1 VNEYLK
7 MAGCTPDRLIA
18 EAVLGIPAESLAKTE
33 RIGLLESAV
42 LAPAASFEGTEFH
55 PNLAVK
61 AAVLAGHIA
70 KNHPLPD
77 GNKRVAF
84 LAMVELLERNGYEW
98 TPPPGDEDGEITDRV
113 IRAVAASD
121 LSEETIAEL
130 TDWIKSCT
138 GL

>member
-1 VNEYLK
+1 VTEYLE
-7 MAGCTPDRLIA
+7 MADALLIA

-42 LAPAASFEGTEFH
+42 MAPAASFEGAEFY
-55 PNLAVK
+55 PDLAVK

-70 KNHPLPD
+70 KNHGLPD

-84 LAMVELLERNGYEW
+84 LAMVEFLERNGYEW

-113 IRAVAASD
+113 IRAIAASE
-121 LSEETIAEL
+121 LSGETIAEF
-130 TDWIKSCT
+130 TAWIKSCT